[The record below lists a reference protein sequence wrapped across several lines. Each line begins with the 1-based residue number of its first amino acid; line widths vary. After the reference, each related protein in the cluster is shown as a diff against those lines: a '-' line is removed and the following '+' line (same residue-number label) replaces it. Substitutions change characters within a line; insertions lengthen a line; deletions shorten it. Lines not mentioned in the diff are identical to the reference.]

1 MSATKDK
8 STSFYIHNIIMFAVA
23 IVFYFIPP
31 FVDTITPYGMR
42 VVGVFLAVLW
52 GWTFLGF
59 MWPSLFGMGAL
70 ALAGYPGSFTAVF
83 QAGFSNQMFITIFVM
98 FMLVQYLMDAG
109 LVDYVA
115 GWFMTRKIAE
125 GRPWVLLTLILVGTG
140 FLTMINLGFAA
151 MFIMWA
157 IMYSIFNV
165 LGYKKGDLLVT
176 FMIYGAA
183 RCVGLASAI
192 LPFMPLPVMFNAW
205 IVNAGGTFQAVP
217 WMIWSLLFYLV
228 FAVMYIAVGKFV
240 LKLNVQPFIDKKD
253 VVQEVY
259 QMKAM
264 TKQQKIAAIS
274 MVIFLAVALIPS
286 FMPVSPLQA
295 KLAGFGAVGGVI
307 VVVVITSLLRIDGKP
322 ITNWSHNIKYGMNWD
337 LLIMFALTTPLGNAL
352 EGADAGIIPTII
364 AYLMPILNSISPVM
378 FIVVVLGFFVIFTQ
392 IAHNVVLI
400 IALSPTLLNL
410 AVALGINPSL
420 LAAGICV
427 IAQAAFMTPAASS
440 PSAAV
445 FGNTEWVDSKQ
456 AYIVGTI
463 IVVLAIISAAICY
476 PLGSMFLF

>member
-1 MSATKDK
+1 MSAMKDK
-8 STSFYIHNIIMFAVA
+8 STSFYIHNIIMFAAA

-42 VVGVFLAVLW
+42 VIGVFLAVLW

-70 ALAGYPGSFTAVF
+70 AIAGYPGSFTAVF

-125 GRPWVLLTLILVGTG
+125 GRPWVLLTMILLGTG
-140 FLTMINLGFAA
+140 FLTMMNLGFAA

-165 LGYKKGDLLVT
+165 LGYKKGDMLVT

-183 RCVGLASAI
+183 LCVGLAGSV
-192 LPFMPLPVMFNAW
+192 LPFMPLPVMFSGW
-205 IVNAGGTFQAVP
+205 IANAGGTYQAVP
-217 WMIWSLLFYLV
+217 WMIWSLVFFLL
-228 FAVMYIAVGKFV
+228 FAVMYIAVGKYV
-240 LKLNVQPFIDKKD
+240 LKLNVQPFIDNKK

-264 TKQQKIAAIS
+264 TVEQKIASIC
-274 MVIFLAVALIPS
+274 MVVFLAVALLPS
-286 FMPVSPLQA
+286 FMPASAFQA
-295 KLAGFGAVGGVI
+295 KLASFGAVGAAI
-307 VVVVITSLLRIDGKP
+307 VVVVITSLIRVNGKP
-322 ITNWSHNIKYGMNWD
+322 ITNWTYNIKQGMNWD

-352 EGADAGIIPTII
+352 EGADAGIIPTLIG
-364 AYLMPILNSISPVM
+364 YLLPILSNMSDAM
-378 FIVVVLGFFVIFTQ
+378 FIIIVLGFFVIFTQ

-400 IALSPTLLNL
+400 IALSPTLLSL
-410 AVALGINPSL
+410 AVALGINPTL

-445 FGNTEWVDSKQ
+445 FGNTDWVDSKQ
-456 AYIVGTI
+456 AYIVGTV
-463 IVVLAIISAAICY
+463 IVVLAIISAAVCY
-476 PLGSMFLF
+476 PLGAMFLF